1 MIKELKSATSGTHKR
16 SFRILTAV
24 ITLLFV
30 CSVTVTAF
38 AAANAN
44 VSVEVVDGENTVTVS
59 SKTTDPNEI
68 CKLAGVKL
76 GPDDRLILDGF
87 TDDGGKIVVDRAKII
102 RIEDNGLIGY
112 FVGYSETLGNIL
124 DKQGIDVNEGDEL
137 SVNTS
142 APIYDGMNISI
153 ARAFGVGVSYENNAI
168 MISIIGGT
176 VADAI
181 EKAGIK
187 LNEGD
192 VVIPSLDTEL
202 TGFTDIVIKRATF
215 KQVTETETISFAT
228 EKNANPDM
236 TVGQTK
242 VITKGVDGEKTY
254 YYTEKYLDGKFDS
267 KVLDKEEI
275 TKEPVTE
282 VIEYGTKPAQT
293 LAAYKNS
300 DAPISELDE
309 PETLVLDANG
319 APVDYAYKIEGKATA
334 YTGDPETSTGRKPMP
349 GHIAVDPNEIPY
361 GTELYVVSADGT
373 YVYGYCIAADTG
385 GFVEMGNT
393 DIDLYMPNE
402 DMCYYWGN
410 REVVIY
416 VLN

>member
-1 MIKELKSATSGTHKR
+1 MFKELKSATSGTHKR

-24 ITLLFV
+24 VTLLFL

-38 AAANAN
+38 AAANSN
-44 VSVEVVDGENTVTVS
+44 ITVEVVDGENTVTVS
-59 SKTTDPNEI
+59 VKTTDPKEI
-68 CKLAGVKL
+68 VKIAGIKL
-76 GPDDRLILDGF
+76 GADDKLIVDGL
-87 TDDGGKIVVDRAKII
+87 TDEGGRIVVDRAKII

-112 FVGYSETLGNIL
+112 FVGYSETLGNL
-124 DKQGIDVNEGDEL
+124 LNKQGVALNEGDEL
-137 SVNTS
+137 NGNTA
-142 APIYDGMNISI
+142 APIYDGMNVSI
-153 ARAFGVGVSYENNAI
+153 TRAFGVGLSYENKAI

-176 VADAI
+176 VADAL
-181 EKAGIK
+181 EKAGVK

-192 VVIPSLDTEL
+192 VVTPSLDTEL
-202 TGFTDIVIKRATF
+202 NGFTDIVIKRASFEQT
-215 KQVTETETISFAT
+215 TETETIEYKT
-228 EKNANPDM
+228 EKIENPDM
-236 TVGQTK
+236 FVGETK
-242 VITKGVDGEKTY
+242 IITEGVNGEKTY
-254 YYTEKYLDGKFDS
+254 YYTEKYLDGNFES
-267 KVLDKEEI
+267 RTFDKEEV

-282 VIEYGTKPAQT
+282 VIEYGTKHAQT
-293 LAAYKNS
+293 LAAYKNTS
-300 DAPISELDE
+300 APISELTE
-309 PETLVLDANG
+309 PETLVVDENG
-319 APVDYAYKIEGKATA
+319 APVEYAYKIEGKATA